1 MTLIASVAPV
11 AYTAGVKSY
20 RKKPA
25 LTARIEPDGQIIKF
39 TGRVAWMLRQ
49 LVKAGPRGL
58 TTLDLPPGVRVSH
71 HVMMLRRAGL
81 LIESPREP
89 HGGEWAGVHSRYTLR
104 TQVTILE
111 DCDA

>member
-1 MTLIASVAPV
+1 MQHIAPMTPA
-11 AYTAGVKSY
+11 AYPAGAKTC
-20 RKKPA
+20 RKKSV
-25 LTARIEPDGQIIKF
+25 LTARIEPDGRTIKF
-39 TGRVAWMLRQ
+39 TGRIAWMLRH

-71 HVMMLRRAGL
+71 YVMMLRRAGL